1 MCVGSIDSCALD
13 RSLASGRAFVNCKCR
28 NTHSRCIALLRR
40 SVSQCSNDIGRE
52 ACPGFCL
59 ESVATCESKNS
70 FRHGQTAG
78 RRLVTRQSSAQ
89 QAWVCTCV
97 YRVSTSGCRRHVVR
111 VVESGQPAVCVCVS
125 IYIYIYIYYVKIY
138 DYVYI
143 EPMVQSSSVCGK
155 IDSQSS
161 QNWFSCLSCSLFSS
175 CERRGFQTNSAKLQ
189 ESKIKTPL
197 LADSESCGWVRKKIR
212 STSSRADAIHDCWGL
227 VTNISFWGRG
237 FCVQVCHHNLL
248 FGFGSGLRF
257 AVWQPTCPFGN

>member
-125 IYIYIYIYYVKIY
+125 IYIYIYIYIMLKYMTMY
-138 DYVYI
+138 TL
-143 EPMVQSSSVCGK
+143 SRWFNRRRSVARS
-155 IDSQSS
+155 I
-161 QNWFSCLSCSLFSS
+161 LSP
-175 CERRGFQTNSAKLQ
+175 RRIGFLVCRALCFPHVSDEGFRQTVPNFRKAK
-189 ESKIKTPL
+189 SRHHYWPIPKAAGGFAKRFG
-197 LADSESCGWVRKKIR
+197 AHRVVRMP
-212 STSSRADAIHDCWGL
+212 STIVG
-227 VTNISFWGRG
+227 
-237 FCVQVCHHNLL
+237 
-248 FGFGSGLRF
+248 
-257 AVWQPTCPFGN
+257 VW